1 VKLTEDDPHLSAM
14 QALAE
19 NIASF
24 GDADRMDLHFAL
36 GQALAGIG
44 QHRQSFEHLL
54 AGNALKR
61 RLVPYDE
68 AEVLGRLERIP
79 AVFTPELMRRSE
91 GSGDRSPVPVFIVGM
106 PRSGS
111 TLVEQILASHP
122 HVYGVGEVEAFAEAG
137 RDSGLFTP
145 RRPFP
150 ESVPRWTEDHLRA
163 LGRGYVRRLHALAA
177 GQAVHK
183 PMQRITDKMLSNF
196 RYVGLI
202 RLALPNARIIHM
214 CRDPIDTCMSCF
226 SIQFKALPFTYDLGE
241 LGRHYSAYA
250 RLMAHWQSILPPRA
264 MLKVQYEHLVENF
277 ESEAR
282 RIITHCGLEWDD
294 ACLRFHETARP
305 VRTASVVQVR
315 QPIYRHAVR
324 RWRPE
329 AEISWPLIEGLR
341 LDPSEGHVGG
351 AA

>member
-1 VKLTEDDPHLSAM
+1 
-14 QALAE
+14 
-19 NIASF
+19 
-24 GDADRMDLHFAL
+24 
-36 GQALAGIG
+36 
-44 QHRQSFEHLL
+44 
-54 AGNALKR
+54 
-61 RLVPYDE
+61 
-68 AEVLGRLERIP
+68 
-79 AVFTPELMRRSE
+79 
-91 GSGDRSPVPVFIVGM
+91 
-106 PRSGS
+106 
-111 TLVEQILASHP
+111 
-122 HVYGVGEVEAFAEAG
+122 
-137 RDSGLFTP
+137 
-145 RRPFP
+145 
-150 ESVPRWTEDHLRA
+150 
-163 LGRGYVRRLHALAA
+163 
-177 GQAVHK
+177 
-183 PMQRITDKMLSNF
+183 MLSNF

-250 RLMAHWQSILPPRA
+250 RLMAHWQSILPPGA

-294 ACLRFHETARP
+294 ACLRFHETTRP

-329 AEISWPLIEGLR
+329 AEILRPLIEGLG
-341 LDPSEGHVGG
+341 LGPNEGHV
-351 AA
+351 AAAA